1 MKIHLL
7 DPDVVK
13 KLRSDL
19 SFISVSHCVEELVW
33 NSIDAGSTC
42 IAVRLNLPFYKI
54 QVIDNGNG
62 IPPDQMVLVGKR
74 YATSKCHSLEDLQN
88 LQYGGFRG
96 EALSSLK
103 DVASNL
109 MIESRASGCE
119 ETYCK
124 IFNYGKA
131 GTPTISISPRPSKG
145 TTVTVFDFMY
155 NRPVRKNAI
164 SEAIDVED
172 TCKVLQSIAL
182 VYPDI
187 SFSLLNEAT
196 GDMCLQ
202 FKKCTSSYF
211 AFIQLFGQ
219 ERAKNLKS
227 CNHQEGNYKISGYIS
242 TDCFSSKNYQF
253 LYVNRRLTLK
263 TKLHKLINNL
273 LSKVFGGKKSE
284 CNAPILPSPQM
295 LSPSRNQ
302 YCCFILNISCPRN
315 VYDIIFDRKRTMVE
329 FSDWEKVTKL
339 VQDAIVSFSST
350 EGLFSNLPVETN
362 NLLLNEG
369 DSVNPNSRFLN
380 LGIDNFRNG
389 LFSNAVKRLGV
400 ATEVSEIPNSEL
412 LNKEDSGEEYIKSQ
426 LNLQSEINSQDLP
439 KNNKNIHTVHFN
451 EKSTLNI
458 KNGCNGSQTI
468 NHNKISSPKRNFIC
482 LKSSETSTLD
492 NLRQIDNKSKIPD
505 LKTNED
511 FSASPSTSIFES
523 HSNIPCK
530 SVFPTQNPIKLT
542 VPMKSTLSM
551 LERERK
557 CSDAL
562 QKLKE
567 KYLFMPKKNK
577 LIPGKSEKL
586 ITSSIKINST
596 LSNNFKP
603 AVNTVQS
610 PILHNEINENKSKG
624 TTLPEKHVDS
634 TLTVNKS
641 NSRITSKYAFNKET
655 TLSPLKRLRR
665 AKSSKTKVQ
674 MLPVNE
680 SGDKSN
686 CPTNNVT
693 NETEFFVDSKVHNP
707 LKSHLKEKKSKI
719 SSLQCLQTFNN
730 EINSHMTTKKKA
742 LFDSD
747 YQNPIDN
754 NRTTNLSQF
763 GNCNPFLNTFHSSK
777 QSTCLKNEEMVYN
790 CDESNSCLK
799 NFQDC
804 AEPSLSPSELSLNDK
819 SPCEIIND
827 EMLSK
832 MFTTKQ
838 FLQDSKIIRIN
849 DITVH
854 DIKLQSDLE
863 KANDFT
869 ELTTFSPSVS
879 DDCDIEKFVSSGEL
893 DSFNNRKCT
902 ISNSQND
909 FLSNPHQNATSYDEL
924 QQDSKAM
931 KSATLM
937 NCNALTDNISPESC
951 SSSVSLSDVDISIDK
966 NSPASWPLQLESIKH
981 PSRVSPEN
989 SSIINSP
996 CKFQMIDKVNVVSET
1011 DSSNAVLEMNRA
1023 ESDSLSSRI
1032 SIIIDQEALKHS
1044 VCDPDDDKTN
1054 FSTKDQNIL
1063 NEQFI
1068 SPTKFLKKTAN
1079 SDKKE
1084 CLELINSHFISIP
1097 SFRSIGEE
1105 FTLRDEL
1112 EEYINE
1118 SNSPANT
1125 SSVSNFKSIDEEFIS
1140 EHKTEEKI
1148 NYENESASKSSLR
1161 HEENKL
1167 TNESSID
1174 ISCANDSQT
1183 KSPIINCLSS
1193 GTEKSFFNDNTESNI
1208 NKSTFCI
1215 PVQGKSAGNRWICKV
1230 NENTKQV
1237 AYINS
1242 VTGNSTYFPPGS
1254 SPQVENRRITAI
1266 EDLSIDHNKKAH
1278 FFLTHD
1284 FSPFVSEFSS
1294 ELPSADDEIC
1304 DMQIDL
1310 DNHIEQTENNDW
1322 HRKWR
1327 YPVKDNE
1334 TNDNSENIQNMFK
1347 EWENPIFQNPPE
1359 INSLEKSQVSMRIPH
1374 MYILNSYRF
1383 TQNCLNS
1390 MKVIG
1395 QVDCKFIA
1403 CIMEDFSNNSK
1414 SEKLLVLF
1422 DQHAVHERVRL
1433 EELIEDLYEMKENK
1447 KVIKTVPVSDSL
1459 NVTFEPDEMRL
1470 LRSYHLSLRD
1480 IGFEISF
1487 QGDENTVSVYSLPSC
1502 LVNPTNNQPRKG
1514 ISATSTLIEKII
1526 KEWLNSL
1533 MQTRSTSNILPK
1545 TLNAVLNSQ
1554 ACKGAVKFGDPLDLS
1569 QCELLLAALSTCKL
1583 PFQCAHGRP
1592 SITPILD
1599 LNKINLLSK
1608 KRETPKL
1615 WKLHGVLESQ

>member
-145 TTVTVFDFMY
+145 TTVTIFDFMY

-412 LNKEDSGEEYIKSQ
+412 LNKENSGEEYIKSQ

-530 SVFPTQNPIKLT
+530 SL
-542 VPMKSTLSM
+542 
-551 LERERK
+551 
-557 CSDAL
+557 
-562 QKLKE
+562 
-567 KYLFMPKKNK
+567 LFNLP
-577 LIPGKSEKL
+577 S
-586 ITSSIKINST
+586 NST

-909 FLSNPHQNATSYDEL
+909 FLSNPQQNATSYDEL

-1044 VCDPDDDKTN
+1044 
-1054 FSTKDQNIL
+1054 
-1063 NEQFI
+1063 
-1068 SPTKFLKKTAN
+1068 
-1079 SDKKE
+1079 
-1084 CLELINSHFISIP
+1084 
-1097 SFRSIGEE
+1097 
-1105 FTLRDEL
+1105 
-1112 EEYINE
+1112 

-1347 EWENPIFQNPPE
+1347 EWENPVFQNPPE